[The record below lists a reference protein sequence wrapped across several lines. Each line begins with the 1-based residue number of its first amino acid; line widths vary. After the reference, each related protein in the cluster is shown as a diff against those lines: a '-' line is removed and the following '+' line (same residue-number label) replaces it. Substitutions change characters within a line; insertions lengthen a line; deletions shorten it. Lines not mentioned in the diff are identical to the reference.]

1 MSSIV
6 SISDVKRT
14 ERQNGTQAK
23 WKPEIENEIRIAIRA
38 AISSAKDTSEIFSK
52 VVERFES
59 FYSRPSTN
67 ITSLRRS
74 TKQEKGQW
82 WEHFCLMYL
91 KAKKYGACFLLGDLP
106 EDALEGLGLTR
117 RDNGI
122 DIIVE
127 HENGYFAVQA
137 KWRSNPHKKSRIQLT
152 WTKLATFFALA
163 SRTGPFLKHIVMTNC
178 HSIKRNGNKWKMD
191 QTIAR
196 AGFEGCSREFWQQMA
211 GLGDGY
217 SLSKAEI
224 RNDLNDEKCVLPSF
238 ADENMEHR
246 TARDDTNKR
255 QSFLDKLEAK
265 SKTKKYCGIEAVWE
279 ATEHIDDTPYGEL

>member
-23 WKPEIENEIRIAIRA
+23 WKPEIENEIKIAIRA

-59 FYSRPSTN
+59 FYSRPSAN

-91 KAKKYGACFLLGDLP
+91 KAKKYGTCFLLGDLP
-106 EDALEGLGLTR
+106 EDILEGLGLTR

-224 RNDLNDEKCVLPSF
+224 RNDLNDEKCVPPSLT
-238 ADENMEHR
+238 DEDTEHVVV
-246 TARDDTNKR
+246 RDDTNKR
-255 QSFLDKLEAK
+255 QLFLDKLEAK
-265 SKTKKYCGIEAVWE
+265 SKTKMYSGIEAVE
-279 ATEHIDDTPYGEL
+279 ATECDDTACRKL

>member
-23 WKPEIENEIRIAIRA
+23 WKTEIENEIKIAIRA

-59 FYSRPSTN
+59 FYSRPSAN

-106 EDALEGLGLTR
+106 EDTLEGLGLTR

-224 RNDLNDEKCVLPSF
+224 RNDLNDEKCALSSLSAEEV
-238 ADENMEHR
+238 EHV
-246 TARDDTNKR
+246 TVRDDTNKR
-255 QSFLDKLEAK
+255 QLFLDKLEAK
-265 SKTKKYCGIEAVWE
+265 SKIKKYCGTEAVE
-279 ATEHIDDTPYGEL
+279 STECVDDTECRKL